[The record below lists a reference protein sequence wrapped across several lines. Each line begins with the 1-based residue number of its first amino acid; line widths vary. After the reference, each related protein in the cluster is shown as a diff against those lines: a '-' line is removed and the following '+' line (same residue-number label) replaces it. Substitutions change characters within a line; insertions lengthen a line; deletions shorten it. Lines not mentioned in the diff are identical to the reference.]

1 MTTHSRSK
9 EEVVQEFR
17 IQSIQ
22 DAAMR
27 VIARKGISAATMQDI
42 AEEAGVAKGTIY
54 LYFKDRDELVD
65 TTFENSITQLHER
78 IDAAM
83 EPHVTFEAKFRAAL
97 KTLFEFF
104 RENRE
109 FFRLYS
115 AQRFPE
121 GTPHQ
126 QRRQQRHCDRYRDRR
141 RNLAGLLADA
151 MERGEIRRMD
161 ADRLALFMTE
171 GTNAIVIERVMQEN
185 PPSEAHDIDLIVD
198 VLFDGIRAAR
208 SEK

>member
-1 MTTHSRSK
+1 MSIHTRSK

-27 VIARKGISAATMQDI
+27 VIARKGIAAATMQDI

-65 TTFENSITQLHER
+65 TTFENSINQLHER
-78 IDAAM
+78 IDKAM
-83 EPHVTFEAKFRAAL
+83 EVHSTFEAKFRAAL

-109 FFRLYS
+109 FFRLYT

-126 QRRQQRHCDRYRDRR
+126 QRRQQRHCDRYRDRVR
-141 RNLAGLLADA
+141 KMGALLSEA
-151 MERGEIRRMD
+151 MDRGEIRRMD
-161 ADRLALFMTE
+161 PDRLALFVTE
-171 GTNAIVIERVMQEN
+171 GTNAVVIERVMQEN
-185 PPSEAHDIDLIVD
+185 PPSEEQDVELIVD
-198 VLFDGIRAAR
+198 VILDGIRAAR
-208 SEK
+208 S

>member
-1 MTTHSRSK
+1 
-9 EEVVQEFR
+9 
-17 IQSIQ
+17 
-22 DAAMR
+22 MR
-27 VIARKGISAATMQDI
+27 VIARKGIAAATMQDI

-65 TTFENSITQLHER
+65 TTFENSINQLHER
-78 IDAAM
+78 IDSAM
-83 EPHVTFEAKFRAAL
+83 EPHATFEAKFRAAL

-109 FFRLYS
+109 FFRLYT

-141 RNLAGLLADA
+141 RKMAGLLSDA
-151 MERGEIRRMD
+151 MDRGEIRRMD
-161 ADRLALFMTE
+161 SDRLALFLTE
-171 GTNAIVIERVMQEN
+171 GTNAIVIERVMEEN
-185 PPSEAHDIDLIVD
+185 LPSEEQDVDLIVD
-198 VLFDGIRAAR
+198 VILDGIRAAR
-208 SEK
+208 S

>member
-1 MTTHSRSK
+1 MTLNTRSK
-9 EEVVQEFR
+9 EEVVHEFR
-17 IQSIQ
+17 IQTLQ
-22 DAAMR
+22 EATMR

-65 TTFENSITQLHER
+65 TTFENAITQLHER
-78 IDAAM
+78 IDKAM
-83 EPHVTFEAKFRAAL
+83 DAHTTFEAKFRAAL
-97 KTLFEFF
+97 KTLFGYF

-109 FFRLYS
+109 FFRLYT

-126 QRRQQRHCDRYRDRR
+126 QRRQQRHCDRYHDRV
-141 RNLAGLLADA
+141 RNMAEMLSAA
-151 MERGEIRRMD
+151 MERGEIRRVD
-161 ADRLALFMTE
+161 PDRLAIFLTE
-171 GTNAIVIERVMQEN
+171 GTNAIVIERVMEEN
-185 PPSEAHDIDLIVD
+185 PPSEDTDVDFIVD
-198 VLFDGIRAAR
+198 AVLDGIRARR

>member
-1 MTTHSRSK
+1 MSTHTRSK
-9 EEVVQEFR
+9 EDVVQEFR

-22 DAAMR
+22 EAAMR
-27 VIARKGISAATMQDI
+27 VIGRKGIAAATMQDI

-78 IDAAM
+78 IDSAM
-83 EPHVTFEAKFRAAL
+83 EPHATFEAKFRAAL

-109 FFRLYS
+109 FFRLYT

-126 QRRQQRHCDRYRDRR
+126 QRHQQRHCDRYRDRR
-141 RNLAGLLADA
+141 RKMAGLLSDA
-151 MERGEIRRMD
+151 MDRGEIRRMD
-161 ADRLALFMTE
+161 PDRLALFLTE
-171 GTNAIVIERVMQEN
+171 GTNAIVIERVMEEN
-185 PPSEAHDIDLIVD
+185 PPSEEQDVELIVD
-198 VLFDGIRAAR
+198 VILDGIRAAR
-208 SEK
+208 S

>member
-1 MTTHSRSK
+1 M
-9 EEVVQEFR
+9 
-17 IQSIQ
+17 QSIQ

-27 VIARKGISAATMQDI
+27 VIARKGIAAATMQDI

-65 TTFENSITQLHER
+65 TTFENCITELHQR
-78 IDAAM
+78 IDRAM
-83 EPHVTFEAKFRAAL
+83 ESHVTFEAKFRAAL

-104 RENRE
+104 RQNRE

-115 AQRFPE
+115 SQRFPE

-126 QRRQQRHCDRYRDRR
+126 QRRQQRHCDRYRDRIR
-141 RNLAGLLADA
+141 RMGVLLSEA

-161 ADRLALFMTE
+161 PDRLALFVTE
-171 GTNAIVIERVMQEN
+171 GTNAVVIERVMQEN
-185 PPSEAHDIDLIVD
+185 PPSEEQDVDLIVD
-198 VLFDGIRAAR
+198 AVLDGIRATR
-208 SEK
+208 SGM